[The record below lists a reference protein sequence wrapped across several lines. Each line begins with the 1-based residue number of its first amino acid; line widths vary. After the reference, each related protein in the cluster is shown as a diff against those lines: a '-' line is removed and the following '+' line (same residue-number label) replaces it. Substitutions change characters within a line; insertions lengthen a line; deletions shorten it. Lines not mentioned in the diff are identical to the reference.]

1 MNPVEVTIKISVT
14 APEGAMI
21 SESTS
26 GPVPMEQL
34 SSAVEEELPVP
45 SKTSMEADSDGE
57 DPPEP
62 LSLEQIGIAASAGT
76 SASDEIPEPIS
87 LEELVATA
95 IAESP
100 EEIPAG
106 SPEPEELDALAKLAS
121 TDGEP
126 AAEEP
131 PEPGELDALAAKEEE
146 KES

>member
-1 MNPVEVTIKISVT
+1 MNPVEVTIRISVT

-34 SSAVEEELPVP
+34 PSAIEVELPVP
-45 SKTSMEADSDGE
+45 SEISMEADSDGE
-57 DPPEP
+57 DLPEP
-62 LSLEQIGIAASAGT
+62 LSLEQMG
-76 SASDEIPEPIS
+76 
-87 LEELVATA
+87 

-106 SPEPEELDALAKLAS
+106 SPEPEELDTLAKFAA
-121 TDGEP
+121 TDAES